1 MVEELDKRQDNLNK
15 ANEKS
20 IKLDNNFNEVKG
32 IVENLKNSFGSK
44 DKYILTKEGKDKIL
58 NYIDNVNDTNKD
70 YKNTKRTKLL
80 YSDKNYSY
88 IIILQKNKNDMYII
102 SSYLIDEP
110 GYLNKIIKEYEKYKK
125 TS

>member
-1 MVEELDKRQDNLNK
+1 MRVNTLTNKLTEKEEEIENLTN
-15 ANEKS
+15 
-20 IKLDNNFNEVKG
+20 DNNY
-32 IVENLKNSFGSK
+32 LKCDSCNN
-44 DKYILTKEGKDKIL
+44 INCDKIK
-58 NYIDNVNDTNKD
+58 IWTAP

-88 IIILQKNKNDMYII
+88 IIILEKNKNDMYII

-110 GYLNKIIKEYEKYKK
+110 GYLNKIIKEYNKYKK